1 MGKDRGEVTNI
12 KNFVNQIVFAPT
24 ASPCREQ
31 TACGMI
37 SPNMTIPRVAPITAT
52 TPPPPVRVSRRT
64 VRVLLTRTLPRRIE
78 QSRKFPIPRIGMIA
92 YAHIYYLHIQSWNI
106 CLSVCL
112 FFVSPIITQEPFD
125 RLASIFYWETSEN
138 HGNVLSF
145 VLRFKIEWV
154 NFYRKLAK
162 IVI

>member
-1 MGKDRGEVTNI
+1 MFKQPLFTFENKSKKVLNNIFVLNTLMSSINLSLLYTVPISAPRILSRTIEMGKDRGEVTNI

-37 SPNMTIPRVAPITAT
+37 SPNMTIPRVAPMTAT

-92 YAHIYYLHIQSWNI
+92 YAHIYYQHIQS
-106 CLSVCL
+106 
-112 FFVSPIITQEPFD
+112 
-125 RLASIFYWETSEN
+125 
-138 HGNVLSF
+138 
-145 VLRFKIEWV
+145 
-154 NFYRKLAK
+154 
-162 IVI
+162 